1 MRERDNNFYMD
12 YEDTGFGIGPIEQNE
27 ALANIINP
35 PAPAPSKQ
43 AEEKSA
49 SDAAIDALKKQI
61 LGQGLT
67 EKWSGQGRGSAEANA
82 EDMAKIL
89 AGIGITDIK
98 QFGPITREVDAYIGT
113 DDSGNPIYE
122 KQTEKT
128 FGNKE
133 TGQAVPLTY
142 SGRQTGNFFGGTY
155 EGKGNTGYGVQFDAQ
170 GNPYFYTQG
179 ASSNTLSNLMQDMGP
194 VFQIGMAIATGG
206 LSIPQ
211 QIAANMAMQVLSG
224 QDMGTAIKNA
234 AVSLAVAQIPGTD
247 FMKEA
252 NKYIG
257 TLDLPAGVTNTL
269 NSSFQNAAM
278 SGARALLTGQDVS
291 DAMLKGAAAGGT
303 SGAVNAL
310 MREIPDFD
318 KLSKNQQRMATNAV
332 IGVVS
337 GRPLDQIVIN
347 AAIAAANAEV
357 AEQKK
362 YAPLSEE
369 DVSYLTDE
377 QRKVYEASGSKGLAE
392 YNRAQKAAV
401 TTPNADVD
409 ALQKSGLPVT
419 TPPELTITGNRD
431 YDDFLASI
439 GITNPTKLKDSGL
452 SNKDIEDLIHG
463 RTPVKKDDRVTVTT
477 QREPEPV
484 ENPVFQTPVS
494 PTAPNIGSQG
504 NMLITTNRLPQSP
517 ELPPPD
523 PVSLITNPIFTT
535 PVSPNAPNIGPQ
547 GTMTITTNRLPKE
560 PEPPID
566 PVSLITDP
574 LTPTKLP
581 PTVVPPTAPPTPAPS
596 RINIDPVKALETF
609 YNPFTPTPR
618 AAPVQSDTGPIQLMT
633 DIFGTNIATTQK
645 AGARGYG
652 FSAGGEIDELLRLLR
667 S

>member
-1 MRERDNNFYMD
+1 MAQIGKWADMIERENNFSMN
-12 YEDTGFGIGPIEQNE
+12 YEDSGGFGGSAMERNNE
-27 ALANIINP
+27 LANIVNP
-35 PAPAPSKQ
+35 PVGNPAI
-43 AEEKSA
+43 E
-49 SDAAIDALKKQI
+49 ALKNQI

-67 EKWSGQGRGSAEANA
+67 GKWSGQGRGSAEANA

-98 QFGPITREVDAYIGT
+98 QFGLVDREGYRIVGAGP
-113 DDSGNPIYE
+113 DDVPIYE
-122 KQTEKT
+122 TVTEKT
-128 FGNKE
+128 FGNKL
-133 TGQAVPLTY
+133 TGQAVPNTY
-142 SGRQTGNFFGGTY
+142 SERQKGDFFGGTF
-155 EGKGNTGYGVQFDAQ
+155 EGKGNTGYGVKFDAQ

-179 ASSNTLSNLMQDMGP
+179 ASSNDLANLMQDLGP
-194 VFQIGMAIATGG
+194 AFQIGMAIATGG

-224 QDMGTAIKNA
+224 QDMGDAIKNA

-303 SGAVNAL
+303 SGAVSAL
-310 MREIPDFD
+310 MKEIPDFD

-337 GRPLDQIVIN
+337 GRPLDQIAIN

-369 DVSYLTDE
+369 DVSYLTDA
-377 QRKVYEASGSKGLAE
+377 QRKVYEESGTKGLTE
-392 YNRAQKAAV
+392 YNRAQKAA
-401 TTPNADVD
+401 TTSQNADVD
-409 ALQKSGLPVT
+409 ALTKAGVPSDNTVK
-419 TPPELTITGNRD
+419 ITGETEKPTDNI
-431 YDDFLASI
+431 DDLLNGIFKGASK
-439 GITNPTKLKDSGL
+439 NKDSGL
-452 SNKDIEDLIHG
+452 SNQDIEDLIHG

-477 QREPEPV
+477 PREPEPV
-484 ENPVFQTPVS
+484 DNPIFQTPVS
-494 PTAPNIGSQG
+494 PT
-504 NMLITTNRLPQSP
+504 
-517 ELPPPD
+517 
-523 PVSLITNPIFTT
+523 
-535 PVSPNAPNIGPQ
+535 APNIGPQ
-547 GTMTITTNRLPKE
+547 GTMTITTNKLPKE

-581 PTVVPPTAPPTPAPS
+581 PTVVPPTAPAPATPTIPN
-596 RINIDPVKALETF
+596 INIDPIQALETL
-609 YNPFTPTPR
+609 YNPFTPTPK

-633 DIFGTNIATTQK
+633 DVFGTNIATAQK
-645 AGARGYG
+645 TGARGYG
-652 FSAGGEIDELLRLLR
+652 FSAGGDINELLRLLR